1 MENLSVRRFITT
13 RVSQMRRPL
22 DKQPLNLRP
31 DQPEPTI
38 LKNWCVGL
46 RVMTTCSN
54 DFQKMIILT
63 RKAIPYDKR
72 ITVEQ

>member
-1 MENLSVRRFITT
+1 
-13 RVSQMRRPL
+13 MRRPL
-22 DKQPLNLRP
+22 GKQPMNLRP

-46 RVMTTCSN
+46 RVMTTCLN

-63 RKAIPYDKR
+63 RKDIPYDKK